1 MTIKINKRITNQSP
15 ALTLNLQ
22 NVPDWLFTLA
32 FSLDPLTKYYAC
44 LAICALVSNKQFEAA
59 VLKSGTLGL
68 VDPFVATHDPVE
80 FALLDDLHHGD
91 GRKGCGLK
99 GGDRFH
105 CNATGLGSASAT

>member
-1 MTIKINKRITNQSP
+1 MHT
-15 ALTLNLQ
+15 TLQILFFLHLQ

-80 FALLDDLHHGD
+80 FALHDDLHHGD
-91 GRKGCGLK
+91 GRKATFVGSDHDK
-99 GGDRFH
+99 GRVSVISRM
-105 CNATGLGSASAT
+105 N

>member
-1 MTIKINKRITNQSP
+1 MHT
-15 ALTLNLQ
+15 TLQILFFLHLQ

-80 FALLDDLHHGD
+80 FALHDDLHHGD
-91 GRKGCGLK
+91 GRK
-99 GGDRFH
+99 
-105 CNATGLGSASAT
+105 ATFVSS